1 MVRLVLLTMNGNVK
15 FEPEFQELS
24 IMGNI
29 TEKLLIKKEDK
40 YGIINTK
47 TYSYSIPNIYKTIE
61 PIDNTDSNT
70 NYDVVFE
77 NLHGVMTENG
87 KKVIQ
92 TEYNEVLKMKSST
105 YVAAKKDGDIALYNL
120 NGEKVSRIY

>member
-40 YGIINTK
+40 YGI
-47 TYSYSIPNIYKTIE
+47 
-61 PIDNTDSNT
+61 
-70 NYDVVFE
+70 
-77 NLHGVMTENG
+77 
-87 KKVIQ
+87 
-92 TEYNEVLKMKSST
+92 
-105 YVAAKKDGDIALYNL
+105 
-120 NGEKVSRIY
+120 

>member
-47 TYSYSIPNIYKTIE
+47 TYSYSIPNIYK
-61 PIDNTDSNT
+61 
-70 NYDVVFE
+70 
-77 NLHGVMTENG
+77 L
-87 KKVIQ
+87 
-92 TEYNEVLKMKSST
+92 
-105 YVAAKKDGDIALYNL
+105 
-120 NGEKVSRIY
+120 

>member
-1 MVRLVLLTMNGNVK
+1 MNGNVK

-47 TYSYSIPNIYKTIE
+47 TYSYSIPNIYKTVE
-61 PIDNTDSNT
+61 PIDNTDGNT

-87 KKVIQ
+87 KKIIP
-92 TEYNEVLKMKSST
+92 TEYNEVLKIKSST
-105 YVAAKKDGDIALYNL
+105 YVAAKKDGDISLYNL
-120 NGEKVSRIY
+120 NGEKVSRIYKRNKRNKR

>member
-1 MVRLVLLTMNGNVK
+1 MNGNVK